1 MLAALGFTHVQKQF
15 FPLSERPELF
25 FQLRMPEGSAIGASM
40 EAAKQAEALLK
51 GDGDAAYYASYIG
64 RGPPRFWLG
73 TNPAPPNESYS
84 EIVIV
89 AGSAAERL
97 RALVMTIE
105 TMNAARYLSDRKL
118 RDMVEAALNENW
130 PIIAE
135 NIDLMIEIV
144 IACGMKS
151 GEFAAGDAK
160 LAARLAHRACVRYR
174 HPRMMV
180 ECAERPEPSG
190 ARMVDF
196 CLRALRDP
204 A

>member
-1 MLAALGFTHVQKQF
+1 MSPVNVYRFFTAKSEINQAVARQMMSEVEQAAREIALG
-15 FPLSERPELF
+15 
-25 FQLRMPEGSAIGASM
+25 
-40 EAAKQAEALLK
+40 
-51 GDGDAAYYASYIG
+51 
-64 RGPPRFWLG
+64 
-73 TNPAPPNESYS
+73 
-84 EIVIV
+84 

-105 TMNAARYLSDRKL
+105 TMNAACYLSDREL

-160 LAARLAHRACVRYR
+160 LAGRLAHTACARYC